1 MEAVAIAKVDLETA
15 KILTDKIK
23 QSMITFITDRP
34 VCECSGVCSCP
45 ARYWSSNTETEAQ
58 QIIAQSCTPDWTG
71 ATFGWLVIPE
81 GIEFWGNTCGGHYH
95 ILSISPDGKISV
107 THKGARAS
115 SGSIM
120 FDHLPQMWWD
130 IRSTLKWELTTY
142 KSSRPEWAV
151 KIALLPYPLGKA
163 GAPTCL
169 AEEEAEIEAEIETA
183 MKEKYNLVGRTWP
196 QDIYYGDGEWHKK
209 TDWDGSAKGSWFA
222 EPYKIPAWTGLEY
235 KRASAMGISL

>member
-23 QSMITFITDRP
+23 KSMTDFITDRP
-34 VCECSGVCSCP
+34 VCECNGVCSCP

-71 ATFGWLVIPE
+71 ASLGWKIIPE
-81 GIEFWGNTCGGHYH
+81 GIEFWGDTCGGHH
-95 ILSISPDGKISV
+95 HALRIFVNGKIEAE
-107 THKGARAS
+107 HKGARAS

-120 FDHLPQMWWD
+120 FDHLPQIWWD
-130 IRSTLKWELTTY
+130 IRSTLKWKLTTY

-151 KIALLPYPLGKA
+151 RIALLPRPLGKA

-169 AEEEAEIEAEIETA
+169 AEEEANIEAAIEAA
-183 MKEKYNLVGRTWP
+183 MKEKYNIVGRIWP
-196 QDIYYGDGEWHKK
+196 KDIYYKDGGWNKK
-209 TDWDGSAKGSWFA
+209 TEWDGSSTGSWFA
-222 EPYKIPAWTGLEY
+222 EPYEIPSWTGLEY
-235 KRASAMGISL
+235 RRASAMGINL